1 MCKELSNLQP
11 NLQNIFQMKD
21 AKITPL
27 TVQQYAEISDDI
39 YDETHRV
46 EYAGMTAGKCVGHPE
61 YGDIILVSSALG
73 GCLMIHF

>member
-1 MCKELSNLQP
+1 
-11 NLQNIFQMKD
+11 MKD

-46 EYAGMTAGKCVGHPE
+46 EYAGMTAGKCVGHPD
-61 YGDIILVSSALG
+61 YGDIILVSSVLG